1 MTLPTGAIS
10 FSDLNTEMRL
20 QATAPLTMDADL
32 LRRIASAGGT
42 GVQTTSGTVISLS
55 QLQGHAYG
63 VYQNGSGQSVSNI
76 NLVTAFTATGNYAAG
91 KTYGVATNAGTIGSS
106 SISTYGL
113 TANFSAGDILAVQ
126 NTGYIVGHGGDGG
139 YGGPSYSNGYPGQNG
154 GPAFYA
160 KGGASAFIQMQ
171 NTGTIGGGGG
181 GGGGGAYAQDTQNQ
195 RVPLQ
200 GGGGG
205 GGAGYVAGAGAGGY
219 GTGGQGTLTQG
230 GYGGGGGGQAAQ
242 AGGPGGG
249 LGQIGVYT
257 GSNGY
262 ASGGTPGQGGGSIA
276 GTNWF
281 VGGVSGTILGTTS
294 TT

>member
-10 FSDLNTEMRL
+10 FSDINTEMRL
-20 QATAPLTMDADL
+20 QATAPLTMNADL

-63 VYQNGSGQSVSNI
+63 IYQNTSGQSVYNI
-76 NLVTAFTATGNYAAG
+76 NVATVFTGTGNYAAG
-91 KTYGVATNAGTIGSS
+91 KTYGAITNAGTIGSANTS
-106 SISTYGL
+106 SYGL
-113 TANFSAGDILAVQ
+113 TATFIEGDILSIQ
-126 NTGYIVGHGGDGG
+126 NTGYIVGHGGTGGAAGSGGGGGGG
-139 YGGPSYSNGYPGQNG
+139 YPG
-154 GPAFYA
+154 GPAFYT
-160 KGGASAFIQMQ
+160 KGGTSAFIQMQ

-205 GGAGYVAGAGAGGY
+205 GGAGYAGGTGGPGY

-242 AGGPGGG
+242 TGSPGGG
-249 LGQIGVYT
+249 LGQVG
-257 GSNGY
+257 GSSGNNGY
-262 ASGGTPGQGGGSIA
+262 GSGGPGGAGGGSVA

>member
-20 QATAPLTMDADL
+20 QATAPLTMDANL
-32 LRRIASAGGT
+32 LRLIASAGGT

-63 VYQNGSGQSVSNI
+63 IYQNTSGQTVSNI

-106 SISTYGL
+106 STSTYGL
-113 TANFSAGDILAVQ
+113 NATFSAGDILAIQ
-126 NTGYIVGHGGDGG
+126 NTGYIVGRGGTGG
-139 YGGPSYSNGYPGQNG
+139 AGGGSYQGGFNGTAG

-160 KGGASAFIQMQ
+160 YGQGQSFIQMQ
-171 NTGTIGGGGG
+171 NTGAIGGGGG
-181 GGGGGAYAQDTQNQ
+181 GGAGGSYAQDTQRDN
-195 RVPLQ
+195 RVPLP

-205 GGAGYVAGAGAGGY
+205 GGAGYVGGSGGSPNG
-219 GTGGQGTLTQG
+219 GTGTLTSAG
-230 GYGGGGGGQAAQ
+230 GGGGGGGQAAQ
-242 AGGPGGG
+242 AGATGGG
-249 LGQIGVYT
+249 LGQV
-257 GSNGY
+257 GSSLGYNGY
-262 ASGGTPGQGGGSIA
+262 ASPGSPGAGGNSIA

-281 VGGVSGTILGTTS
+281 VGGVSGTVYGPTT